1 MRSLL
6 AFALL
11 AAAAAPAWGA
21 DPEPNPDA
29 ELMRMEAAKWRPA
42 SLAHPFEL
50 MSMFSDEMLSVEY
63 AAALWISH
71 A

>member
-50 MSMFSDEMLSVEY
+50 MNDARAG
-63 AAALWISH
+63 AADCAGGQESLE